1 MSNKPLTKPD
11 ASKPLPLTPVDS
23 PHKYFPAS
31 YVFCVCLKPVSKY
44 FSQTKRNNSLHKY
57 FRCTLFSCLR
67 FPDDWTIV
75 GSTVNKWWRQRNVSR
90 SALRHP
96 RSQQW
101 RWSLAIVESW
111 RRRANAQVRAS
122 INILCP
128 SIYVFYSDKISIEV
142 HTFPALT
149 SVQSYQDV

>member
-44 FSQTKRNNSLHKY
+44 FSQSKRNNSLHKY
-57 FRCTLFSCLR
+57 FRCTLFSCLTLSR
-67 FPDDWTIV
+67 RLNYRGIH
-75 GSTVNKWWRQRNVSR
+75 RQQVMTSAQRVPFGVTSSAFAAVTMTARNRGKLTATSKR
-90 SALRHP
+90 SG
-96 RSQQW
+96 
-101 RWSLAIVESW
+101 
-111 RRRANAQVRAS
+111 AS

-128 SIYVFYSDKISIEV
+128 SIYVFYSHKISIDV

-149 SVQSYQDV
+149 SVQSCQDV